1 MLQNYLSPR
10 AYRSLQVEKIKRNI
24 AQPIEHDEWRD
35 YISDPVA
42 WVEDF
47 IVFPEGERAEDYQN
61 DALMDLMED
70 HRFTMRGPH
79 GLGKTF
85 VAALAILWFL
95 VTRPDDTKIP
105 CTASS
110 WRQVEKYLWPEVRK
124 WYLRVDWVKWEGL
137 GGQRPELMARSMKIG
152 GTAEA
157 FIMSSDDEALI
168 EGAHADNLMYV
179 FDECK
184 TIPPKTWDAA
194 EGAFA
199 SGDCY
204 WLAISTPGPPNTRFY
219 DIHKRAPGFEDW
231 TVRHITLDQ
240 AIAAGRIKK
249 TWAEQR
255 KRQWG
260 EDSAVYKNRV
270 LGEFASSDEDTI
282 ISLSSLERANAR
294 WLEWQ
299 DAGFPGEFKCVA
311 VDVGEGGDPSVYGL
325 RFDDVTDERELRG
338 IKEIRRDNKRNTMAV
353 TGKIAGILNK
363 FDGYAIIDAIG
374 VGAGVLHR
382 LREQVKHKENEDD
395 PDESYDLKSFISSEA
410 TTMRDQSGELGFINK
425 RAAAWWNVRELL
437 EDDLLALPPDDKLTG
452 DLTAPH
458 WWEASGGRI
467 QLEKKKAIKK
477 LIGRSTDD
485 GDAIVMA
492 FFEGILSAVDLVS
505 WA

>member
-24 AQPIEHDEWRD
+24 SPPIEHDEWRD
-35 YISDPVA
+35 YIPDPVA

-47 IVFPEGERAEDYQN
+47 IVFPEGESANYYQN
-61 DALMDLMED
+61 EALSALVAD
-70 HRFTMRGPH
+70 HRITLRGPH

-95 VTRPDDTKIP
+95 STRPDDTKIP

-137 GGQRPELMARSMKIG
+137 GGKQPELMARSMKIG

-168 EGAHADNLMYV
+168 EGAHAENLMYV

-231 TVRHITLDQ
+231 TVRHITLEQ
-240 AIAAGRIKK
+240 AIAAGRISAK
-249 TWAEQR
+249 WAEQR

-270 LGEFASSDEDTI
+270 LGEFAASDEDSI
-282 ISLSSLERANAR
+282 ISLESLERANKR

-299 DAGFPGEFKCVA
+299 DAEFRGEFKCVA
-311 VDVGEGGDPSVYGL
+311 VDVGRGGDPSVYGL
-325 RFDDVTDERELRG
+325 RFDHITDEAELRG
-338 IKEIRRDNKRNTMAV
+338 IKELRRDNKRDTMSVAG
-353 TGKIAGILNK
+353 TTAGILNAH
-363 FDGYAIIDAIG
+363 DGYAIIDVIG
-374 VGAGVLHR
+374 IGAGVFDR
-382 LREQVKHKENEDD
+382 MRELIRPKAQKDD
-395 PDESYDLKSFISSEA
+395 PDESYMIKSFNSGEKTS
-410 TTMRDQSGELGFINK
+410 MRDRSGELGFINK

-437 EDDLLALPPDDKLTG
+437 NDDLLALPPDDKLTG
-452 DLTAPH
+452 DLTAPR
-458 WWEASGGRI
+458 WRAASGGRI
-467 QLEKKKAIKK
+467 QVEAKEKIKK
-477 LIGRSTDD
+477 RLGRSTDD
-485 GDAIVMA
+485 GDTVVMA
-492 FFEGILSAVDLVS
+492 FFEGSLSAADLVS
-505 WA
+505 WI

>member
-1 MLQNYLSPR
+1 MDPPKPDLEDWR
-10 AYRSLQVEKIKRNI
+10 AYIQ
-24 AQPIEHDEWRD
+24 
-35 YISDPVA
+35 DPVA
-42 WVEDF
+42 WVDDF
-47 IVFPEGERAEDYQN
+47 IIFPPGDRAEDYQN
-61 DALMDLMED
+61 DALNDLAID
-70 HRFTMRGPH
+70 HRVTMRGPH

-85 VAALAILWFL
+85 VAALAIIWFL
-95 VTRPDDTKIP
+95 CTRPDDTKIP

-124 WYLRVDWVKWEGL
+124 WYLRTNWVKWEQM
-137 GGQRPELMARSMKIG
+137 GGQRPRLYARSMKVGGTDKIE

-168 EGAHADNLMYV
+168 EGAHADNMMYV

-231 TVRHITLDQ
+231 TVKHIKLDQ
-240 AIAAGRIKK
+240 AIKAGRISKK
-249 TWAEQR
+249 WAEQR

-270 LGEFASSDEDTI
+270 LGEFAASDEDSI
-282 ISLSSLERANAR
+282 ISLEAIERSNAR

-299 DAGFPGEFKCVA
+299 DAGFPGKFKCVS
-311 VDVGEGGDPSVYGL
+311 VDVGRGGDPSVYGL
-325 RFDDVTDERELRG
+325 RFDNVTDESELRG

-353 TGKIAGILNK
+353 VGKTAGILNV
-363 FDGYAIIDAIG
+363 FDGYAIIDVIG
-374 VGAGVLHR
+374 IGSGVVDR
-382 LREQVKHKENEDD
+382 MRELIKPKENEE
-395 PDESYDLKSFISSEA
+395 DEDEGYLVKPFNSSEA
-410 TTMRDQSGELGFINK
+410 TTLRDKSGELGFINK
-425 RAAAWWNVRELL
+425 RAAAWWTVRELL
-437 EDDLLALPPDDKLTG
+437 DDDLLALPPDDKLTG
-452 DLTAPH
+452 DLTAPT
-458 WWEASGGRI
+458 WEPSSGGRI
-467 QLEKKKAIKK
+467 KVESKKKIKK
-477 LIGRSTDD
+477 TLGRSTDD
-485 GDAIVMA
+485 GDMVVMA
-492 FFEGILSAVDLVS
+492 FFEGILSASDLVS